1 MHKYFNIK
9 IIIAA
14 SFILSY
20 LLLYIDLNASAQ
32 SNSLGST
39 SQVTITINPGATDSS
54 SQNPVSPKDITIPYG
69 TTIIWVN
76 KDSAPHMIASGT
88 PDSGPSNIF
97 YSNYF
102 DNDKSYNV
110 TLNNPGTYGYYDPGS
125 PNVSGHI
132 TVTSGSNLP
141 SQNTL
146 QIQQT
151 PGRNNNLNN
160 TTSSFSTPSSPQQQL
175 SKNNNIL
182 SQIGGVSITNNN
194 TPLSS
199 SSTPLQQ
206 QATGSANNIINNNN
220 PAAQSNSPVGNNFI
234 ISGSLSSF
242 LSTPSGN
249 WVVNGSWA
257 LKVQNG
263 NLSFFRGFMQWDP
276 TNITK
281 LPHTHSFV
289 NFRADP
295 NSQSSISLG
304 PDRVVDIKGIMDIGA
319 NNKIEWTNV
328 PAEIKTAG
336 NTITV
341 SILDDAKTGN
351 HFNNYP
357 VFGKI
362 SDIEKC
368 SDNGG
373 FGANMEFD
381 PTVAKCSI

>member
-1 MHKYFNIK
+1 VHKYFNIK

-20 LLLYIDLNASAQ
+20 SLLYVDLNASAQ
-32 SNSLGST
+32 SNSLGSP
-39 SQVTITINPGATDSS
+39 SQFTITINPGATDSS

-76 KDSAPHMIASGT
+76 KDSSPHMIASGT
-88 PDSGPSNIF
+88 PNSGPSNIF

-132 TVTSGSNLP
+132 TVISGSNLP

-160 TTSSFSTPSSPQQQL
+160 NTSSFSIPSSSQQQL
-175 SKNNNIL
+175 SKNNNLL
-182 SQIGGVSITNNN
+182 SQSGDGSITNNN
-194 TPLSS
+194 APLSS
-199 SSTPLQQ
+199 PSTPQQQQ
-206 QATGSANNIINNNN
+206 QATGSANIINNNN
-220 PAAQSNSPVGNNFI
+220 PTAQSNSPIGNNFI
-234 ISGSLSSF
+234 ISGPLSSF

-289 NFRADP
+289 NFRAYP
-295 NSQSSISLG
+295 NSQSRISLG

-319 NNKIEWTNV
+319 NNKIEWIDV

-362 SDIEKC
+362 SGIEKC